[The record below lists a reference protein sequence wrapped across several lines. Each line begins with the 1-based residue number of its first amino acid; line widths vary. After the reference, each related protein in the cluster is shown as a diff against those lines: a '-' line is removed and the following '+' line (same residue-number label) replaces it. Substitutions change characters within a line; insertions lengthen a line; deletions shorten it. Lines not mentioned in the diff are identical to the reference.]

1 VFNFRHIVAALHFNE
16 NVQRTTHVCKD
27 GKDSVRIMYP
37 KYKMGEEVVRKVA
50 VPPTYSK
57 YKNKLCTHCTIDSVR
72 GFNNSYLFH
81 TEA

>member
-1 VFNFRHIVAALHFNE
+1 
-16 NVQRTTHVCKD
+16 
-27 GKDSVRIMYP
+27 MYP

-57 YKNKLCTHCTIDSVR
+57 YKNKLCIHCTIDSVR

-81 TEA
+81 KYELLSFPSLYVELCLR